1 MYVQMDGFYYSKLTV
16 TYFKHI
22 MKRTPNMAHAPPT
35 YLSGNIEIVFLV
47 VRENSEKLNQGRVK
61 VCSDLTLIGRE
72 PHDTVSETE
81 SSPHL
86 LPGTEIQIC
95 IKKEILDSHLCHCI

>member
-1 MYVQMDGFYYSKLTV
+1 M
-16 TYFKHI
+16 TYLKHI
-22 MKRTPNMAHAPPT
+22 MKRNPNTANPPPT

-47 VRENSEKLNQGRVK
+47 VGEDSEKLDQGRVK

-86 LPGTEIQIC
+86 LPGTEYM
-95 IKKEILDSHLCHCI
+95 KKKILYRPLCH